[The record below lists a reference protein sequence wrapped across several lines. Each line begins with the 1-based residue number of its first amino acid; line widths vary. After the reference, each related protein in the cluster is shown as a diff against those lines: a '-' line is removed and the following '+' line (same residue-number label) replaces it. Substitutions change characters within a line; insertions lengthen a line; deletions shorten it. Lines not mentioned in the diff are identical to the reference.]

1 MKNIIR
7 FSALA
12 LMAPLFGCTA
22 YPLGTAAA
30 VGNAASAASAVKS
43 ASLTD
48 MLVSQLGVT
57 NQQAMGGAGAI
68 FSMAQSHMAPAD
80 FSKLSSAV
88 PGMSQMLAVAPAIS
102 AVTGADS
109 GLMGAAA
116 SAIGGGSSLGSIAAL
131 GSAFQ
136 TLGMNSSMASAFMPV
151 VMQYVQA
158 QGGAATASLLKA
170 ALL

>member
-1 MKNIIR
+1 
-7 FSALA
+7 
-12 LMAPLFGCTA
+12 
-22 YPLGTAAA
+22 
-30 VGNAASAASAVKS
+30 
-43 ASLTD
+43 
-48 MLVSQLGVT
+48 
-57 NQQAMGGAGAI
+57 
-68 FSMAQSHMAPAD
+68 
-80 FSKLSSAV
+80 
-88 PGMSQMLAVAPAIS
+88 VAPAIS